1 MYNSKVDMTTVR
13 NCDSGPYPTVSAVT
27 LTPPTTHAGQQTWT
41 DLVEHHSLACLMENP
56 TLIVSNPPH
65 EDLDP
70 ALAAPCFGL
79 SPAEVRMKANYPI
92 PEVWLTDSE
101 GAKVGPTADILR
113 TAGLN
118 IVSVR
123 GQYLAEI
130 PKQTMVKSFAFTDS
144 GLTLNLED
152 SQVDLSHDEKLIAVF
167 CRPRPA
173 AGGSSGVAANPLTEG
188 LRQRRSGVFMAR
200 DSLMGFGTGPRASL
214 AGGEAESAESPFLD
228 IYVPGESSSARPR
241 RLALVQD
248 QVDFSGLGDLKL
260 PRAVDNMVMFVA
272 EFEDKFS
279 AARVDRRLMGM
290 QPRSRAMVSR
300 RTPISGERK
309 GFSFATA
316 ALSQL
321 LESLSPDLKAINQF
335 DLASRLAYLTD
346 K

>member
-13 NCDSGPYPTVSAVT
+13 NCDSGPHSTVSAVT
-27 LTPPTTHAGQQTWT
+27 LTPATTRAGQETWT
-41 DLVEHHSLACLMENP
+41 DLVEHHSLACQMENP

-65 EDLDP
+65 DDIDP

-92 PEVWLTDSE
+92 PEVWLTDGE
-101 GAKVGPTADILR
+101 GANVGPTADILR

-118 IVSVR
+118 IVSVP
-123 GQYLAEI
+123 GQDLAEI
-130 PKQTMVKSFAFTDS
+130 PQQTMVKSFAFTDA

-167 CRPRPA
+167 CQPRAA
-173 AGGSSGVAANPLTEG
+173 AGESSGVSANPLTEG

-200 DSLMGFGTGPRASL
+200 DSLMGFGAGPRASL
-214 AGGEAESAESPFLD
+214 SGGEAESAESPFFD
-228 IYVPGESSSARPR
+228 IYVPGESPSARPR
-241 RLALVQD
+241 RVSLVQD

-260 PRAVDNMVMFVA
+260 PRAGDNMVMFVA

-279 AARVDRRLMGM
+279 EARVDRRLVGM
-290 QPRSRAMVSR
+290 QPRSRAMVSK

>member
-1 MYNSKVDMTTVR
+1 MK
-13 NCDSGPYPTVSAVT
+13 
-27 LTPPTTHAGQQTWT
+27 
-41 DLVEHHSLACLMENP
+41 NP
-56 TLIVSNPPH
+56 TLIISNPPH

-101 GAKVGPTADILR
+101 GATVDPAADILR

-123 GQYLAEI
+123 GQDLAEI
-130 PKQTMVKSFAFTDS
+130 PERTMVKSLAFTDT

-167 CRPRPA
+167 CQPRPETEE
-173 AGGSSGVAANPLTEG
+173 SSGVAGNPLTEG

-200 DSLMGFGTGPRASL
+200 DSLMGFGTSSRASS
-214 AGGEAESAESPFLD
+214 AGGEAEGAESPFLD
-228 IYVPGESSSARPR
+228 IYVPGESSATRPP

-248 QVDFSGLGDLKL
+248 QVDFSGLGNLQL
-260 PRAVDNMVMFVA
+260 PRAADNMVMFVA
-272 EFEDKFS
+272 ELEDRFS
-279 AARVDRRLMGM
+279 AARVDRRLVGM
-290 QPRSRAMVSR
+290 QRRSRAMLSK
-300 RTPISGERK
+300 RTPVSGERK

-321 LESLSPDLKAINQF
+321 LESLSPDLKDISQF

-346 K
+346 R

>member
-1 MYNSKVDMTTVR
+1 
-13 NCDSGPYPTVSAVT
+13 
-27 LTPPTTHAGQQTWT
+27 
-41 DLVEHHSLACLMENP
+41 MENP
-56 TLIVSNPPH
+56 TLIISNPPH
-65 EDLDP
+65 EDFDP

-92 PEVWLTDSE
+92 PEVWLTDSA
-101 GAKVGPTADILR
+101 GATVDPTADILR
-113 TAGLN
+113 AAGLS
-118 IVSVR
+118 IVSVP
-123 GQYLAEI
+123 GQELAEV
-130 PKQTMVKSFAFTDS
+130 PQQTMVESFAFTDT

-167 CRPRPA
+167 CQPRPGT
-173 AGGSSGVAANPLTEG
+173 GGSSGVAANPLTEG

-200 DSLMGFGTGPRASL
+200 DSLMGFGTGSRASL
-214 AGGEAESAESPFLD
+214 AGGEAEDAESPFLD
-228 IYVPGESSSARPR
+228 IYVPGESSSTRPR

-248 QVDFSGLGDLKL
+248 QMDFSGLGDLRL
-260 PRAVDNMVMFVA
+260 PRAADNMVMFVA

-279 AARVDRRLMGM
+279 AARVDRRLVGM
-290 QPRSRAMVSR
+290 QPRSRAMVSK
-300 RTPISGERK
+300 RTSITGERK

-321 LESLSPDLKAINQF
+321 LESLSPALKAVNQF

>member
-1 MYNSKVDMTTVR
+1 M
-13 NCDSGPYPTVSAVT
+13 
-27 LTPPTTHAGQQTWT
+27 
-41 DLVEHHSLACLMENP
+41 EHHSLACQMENP

-101 GAKVGPTADILR
+101 GAKVDPAADILR

-118 IVSVR
+118 IVSVP
-123 GQYLAEI
+123 GQDLAEI
-130 PKQTMVKSFAFTDS
+130 PHQTMVKSFAFTDT
-144 GLTLNLED
+144 GLTLSLED

-167 CRPRPA
+167 CQPRPGT
-173 AGGSSGVAANPLTEG
+173 GGSSGVAANPLTEG
-188 LRQRRSGVFMAR
+188 LRQRRSGVFLAR
-200 DSLMGFGTGPRASL
+200 DTLTGFGSRRSSL
-214 AGGEAESAESPFLD
+214 AGEEAQDTESPFLD
-228 IYVPGESSSARPR
+228 IYVLGESSSTSPR
-241 RLALVQD
+241 RLAVVQN
-248 QVDFSGLGDLKL
+248 QVDFSGLGDLQL
-260 PRAVDNMVMFVA
+260 PRVADNMVMFVA
-272 EFEDKFS
+272 EFEDRFS
-279 AARVDRRLMGM
+279 AACMDRRLVGM
-290 QPRSRAMVSR
+290 QPRSRAMVSK

-316 ALSQL
+316 ALAQL

-335 DLASRLAYLTD
+335 DLASRLAYLTN